1 MEVIFEGLIESI
13 DKFWFQLNLRF
24 DIENSDTFMALERL
38 WNLAMENPLILLGIV
53 VALIGIP
60 LGLRQSRKSQLHREK
75 RMDELLGD
83 IDDTAAKPLFDGELQ
98 APQNDD
104 PDYLSM
110 NSFLGKEFSAD
121 LPPDMSDDKSV
132 SVNSPS
138 EWSES
143 ELFTAPLHKAFTA
156 DVEPPSADDEE
167 MDLEPSTN
175 GTRAL
180 HLQQAEAESSESEE
194 EAVELTAASL
204 EPADLLDGEL
214 EDAAP
219 SEAEEIN
226 LSLDQEVADTEEIDL
241 SSEIEEAISEIEGTL
256 GDIEQQKMNTYPAA
270 EAVAE
275 DEDILDL
282 TAPEET
288 ETLAEAE
295 ELDIVAAA
303 EEPAPALDAL
313 GAENL
318 EPAEFSDNGVGEP
331 REEPAAAEPV
341 AAEPVA
347 AEPVA
352 AEPVAAG
359 PVAAESAPAPAK
371 APAARSTRDVMDRL
385 LKFQDR
391 LEKRMAALGED
402 GEENAHASA
411 PTQEKKVFEPVNM
424 KDPSANT
431 DPKTKNYQQLL
442 ESYFL
447 TKKQEKSE

>member
-1 MEVIFEGLIESI
+1 MMDVMFEGLIESI

-60 LGLRQSRKSQLHREK
+60 LGLRQSRKSQLHREQ
-75 RMDELLGD
+75 RMDELL
-83 IDDTAAKPLFDGELQ
+83 DDLDDSAAKPLFDGELQ

-121 LPPDMSDDKSV
+121 LPPDMSDDKSAAADKGDW
-132 SVNSPS
+132 N
-138 EWSES
+138 EN

-156 DVEPPSADDEE
+156 SVEPPIADDQE

-180 HLQQAEAESSESEE
+180 HLQQGDAESRQDDE
-194 EAVELTAASL
+194 EAVELTEANL
-204 EPADLLDGEL
+204 EPADMFEGEL
-214 EDAAP
+214 EDALIASSEP
-219 SEAEEIN
+219 SGEEID
-226 LSLDQEVADTEEIDL
+226 LSIGMEDADAEEIDL

-256 GDIEQQKMNTYPAA
+256 DDIEQQKKS
-270 EAVAE
+270 AVAE
-275 DEDILDL
+275 AEDMDDAFDL
-282 TAPEET
+282 STPGEPELETHQEAPEQEV
-288 ETLAEAE
+288 AAAAE
-295 ELDIVAAA
+295 EL

-318 EPAEFSDNGVGEP
+318 EPTEFADNGVGEP
-331 REEPAAAEPV
+331 HTEPAAAE
-341 AAEPVA
+341 
-347 AEPVA
+347 
-352 AEPVAAG
+352 
-359 PVAAESAPAPAK
+359 SAPPAPK
-371 APAARSTRDVMDRL
+371 APARNTRDIMERL
-385 LKFQDR
+385 LQFQDR
-391 LEKRMAALGED
+391 LEKRMAALESDD
-402 GEENAHASA
+402 GESAMASA

-424 KDPSANT
+424 KDASANT
-431 DPKTKNYQQLL
+431 DPKAKNYQQLL

>member
-138 EWSES
+138 EWNDS

-156 DVEPPSADDEE
+156 DVDPPSADDEE

-180 HLQQAEAESSESEE
+180 HLQQAEAESSETEE
-194 EAVELTAASL
+194 EAVELTEASL
-204 EPADLLDGEL
+204 EPADLIDGEL
-214 EDAAP
+214 EDATP
-219 SEAEEIN
+219 SQAEEIN
-226 LSLDQEVADTEEIDL
+226 LSLDQEEAGTEEIDL

-256 GDIEQQKMNTYPAA
+256 DDIEQQKMSAYPAA

-275 DEDILDL
+275 DEDTLDL
-282 TAPEET
+282 SAHEET
-288 ETLAEAE
+288 ETIAEEE
-295 ELDIVAAA
+295 ELDLVAAA
-303 EEPAPALDAL
+303 EELEEAAPAFDAL

-318 EPAEFSDNGVGEP
+318 EPAEFSDNGLGEP
-331 REEPAAAEPV
+331 HDEPV
-341 AAEPVA
+341 AAEPEA
-347 AEPVA
+347 AEPVV
-352 AEPVAAG
+352 AEPV
-359 PVAAESAPAPAK
+359 PAESTPAPAK
-371 APAARSTRDVMDRL
+371 APARSTRDVMDRL
-385 LKFQDR
+385 LQFQDR
-391 LEKRMAALGED
+391 LEKRMAALGGD
-402 GEENAHASA
+402 GEEGAHASA